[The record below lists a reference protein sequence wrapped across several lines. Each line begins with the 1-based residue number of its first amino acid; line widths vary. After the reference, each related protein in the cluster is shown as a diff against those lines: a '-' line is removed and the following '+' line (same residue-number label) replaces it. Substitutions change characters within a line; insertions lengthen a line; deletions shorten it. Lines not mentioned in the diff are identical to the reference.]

1 MKYNAK
7 IYYTIDKNHPDIE
20 YVKDW
25 TEDKEFDF
33 SDTYTFNDEIYEN
46 EDEEMILNY
55 IKKDLRLIA
64 GGGYNS
70 EHIHNVRFEIKRI
83 Y

>member
-7 IYYTIDKNHPDIE
+7 IYYTMDKDHPDFQ

-25 TEDKEFDF
+25 TEDKEFEF
-33 SDTYTFNDEIYEN
+33 SDTYMFDDNIYSD
-46 EDEEMILNY
+46 EDEESVIAY
-55 IKKDLRLIA
+55 IKRNLRLVA

-70 EHIHNVRFEIKRI
+70 NHIHNVRFEIKRI
-83 Y
+83 

>member
-7 IYYTIDKNHPDIE
+7 IYYTMDEDHPDLE
-20 YVKDW
+20 YVNDW
-25 TEDKEFDF
+25 TENKEFNF
-33 SDTYTFNDEIYEN
+33 SDTYTFDDEIYG
-46 EDEEMILNY
+46 DEEIILNH
-55 IKKDLRLIA
+55 IKKDLRLVA

-83 Y
+83 

>member
-7 IYYTIDKNHPDIE
+7 IYYTMDEDHPDLDYI
-20 YVKDW
+20 KDW
-25 TEDKEFDF
+25 TEDKEFNF
-33 SDTYTFNDEIYEN
+33 SNTYTFDDKIYG
-46 EDEEMILNY
+46 DEEIILNH
-55 IKKDLRLIA
+55 IKKDLRLVA

-83 Y
+83 

>member
-7 IYYTIDKNHPDIE
+7 IYYTMDENHPDLD

-25 TEDKEFDF
+25 TEDKEFVF
-33 SDTYTFNDEIYEN
+33 SDTYTFNDEIYGD

-55 IKKDLRLIA
+55 IKRDLRLVA

-70 EHIHNVRFEIKRI
+70 EHIHNVRFDIKRI
-83 Y
+83 

>member
-1 MKYNAK
+1 MKYDAK
-7 IYYTIDKNHPDIE
+7 IYYTMDKNHPDIK
-20 YVKDW
+20 YIKDW
-25 TEDKEFDF
+25 TENKEFDF
-33 SDTYTFNDEIYEN
+33 NDTYTFNDEIYEN

-55 IKKDLRLIA
+55 IKRDLRLIA

-70 EHIHNVRFEIKRI
+70 DHIHNVRFEIKKI

>member
-7 IYYTIDKNHPDIE
+7 IYYTMNENHSDLD

-25 TEDKEFDF
+25 TEDKEFVF
-33 SDTYTFNDEIYEN
+33 SDTYTFNDEIYGD
-46 EDEEMILNY
+46 EDDEMILNY
-55 IKKDLRLIA
+55 IKRDLRLVA

-70 EHIHNVRFEIKRI
+70 EHIHNVRFDIKRI
-83 Y
+83 

>member
-7 IYYTIDKNHPDIE
+7 IYYTMDENHHGLD

-25 TEDKEFDF
+25 TEDKEFVF
-33 SDTYTFNDEIYEN
+33 SDTYTFNDEIYGD

-55 IKKDLRLIA
+55 IKRDLRLVA

-70 EHIHNVRFEIKRI
+70 EHIHNVRFDIKRI
-83 Y
+83 